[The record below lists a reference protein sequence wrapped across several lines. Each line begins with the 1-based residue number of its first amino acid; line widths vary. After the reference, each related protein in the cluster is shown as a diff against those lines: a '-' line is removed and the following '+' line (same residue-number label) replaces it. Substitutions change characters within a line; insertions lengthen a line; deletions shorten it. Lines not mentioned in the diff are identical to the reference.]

1 MTKFKPDIKT
11 LLTIHTAFLYGQVL
25 FAVVA
30 FLITDKNQPKVDEN
44 FSRIIQTVAALF
56 TVTSVAIA
64 FFLFKKKMEALQMQM
79 DLTAQQKII
88 QYKTF
93 SIVKFALLEAPCL
106 FAIVAYFL
114 TTNIYFMVLAAILI
128 IVFAAQRPTV
138 QLIIHHLSVS
148 REDLME

>member
-1 MTKFKPDIKT
+1 
-11 LLTIHTAFLYGQVL
+11 
-25 FAVVA
+25 
-30 FLITDKNQPKVDEN
+30 
-44 FSRIIQTVAALF
+44 
-56 TVTSVAIA
+56 
-64 FFLFKKKMEALQMQM
+64 MQM

>member
-1 MTKFKPDIKT
+1 MTKFKLDIKT

-64 FFLFKKKMEALQMQM
+64 FFK
-79 DLTAQQKII
+79 
-88 QYKTF
+88 
-93 SIVKFALLEAPCL
+93 
-106 FAIVAYFL
+106 
-114 TTNIYFMVLAAILI
+114 
-128 IVFAAQRPTV
+128 
-138 QLIIHHLSVS
+138 
-148 REDLME
+148 